1 MRQPMAD
8 TSAPD
13 RLTLDDAGVT
23 LVELIIYLAVS
34 ALFLGL
40 LALMLVNGLR
50 AQAQT
55 TDRDTATGQSAVVS
69 TSSLT
74 SLRNATA
81 FTVTSAGRAVVAK
94 VALPGGGR
102 ECRAWVVTTG
112 GDLRYR
118 AEASTISLT
127 DTSAWTVL
135 VDGDPGGDGAHPSL
149 AERDGDHPDGTPKFT
164 PVDADGDGLTDAFSR
179 NGQTLLIGLDITRGD
194 STVSLSNAVTAQAII
209 EGTDTLACW

>member
-1 MRQPMAD
+1 MH
-8 TSAPD
+8 APPTD
-13 RLTLDDAGVT
+13 SPVPRRTRDDAGVT
-23 LVELIIYLAVS
+23 LVELIIYIAVS

-55 TDRDTATGQSAVVS
+55 TDRDTATGQSVVVS
-69 TSSLT
+69 NSILT
-74 SLRNATA
+74 SLRNATT

-94 VALPGGGR
+94 VVLPGGGR

-112 GDLRYR
+112 GDVRYR
-118 AEASTISLT
+118 AAASTISLS

-149 AERDGDHPDGTPKFT
+149 SRRDGNNPDGTPKFT
-164 PVDADGDGLTDAFSR
+164 AVDADGDGLTDAFSR
-179 NGQTLLIGLDITRGD
+179 SGKTLSIGLDITRGD
-194 STVSLSNAVTAQAII
+194 STVALSNAVTAQATT